1 MTTSNCSTCGRALAT
16 ADEPCPYC
24 LLELGLALPPTH
36 RHSTGA
42 PRASRF
48 TLPDPAELA
57 ELFPGLEILELLGQ
71 GGMGAVYK
79 VRQRKLD
86 RLVALKV
93 LPPETR
99 GDPTFARRFLREARA
114 MAVLSHE
121 NVVAVHDFGETAGVC
136 WLLMEH
142 VDGPNLR
149 QLLERGEL
157 TPRDALRL
165 VPPLCDALQHAHD
178 LGIVHR
184 DIKPENVLL
193 ARDGTPKIADF
204 GLAKLAL
211 EKDSNLTAPEQVM
224 GTPHYMAPEQMRGS
238 RDVDHRADIYSL
250 GVVVYEM
257 LTGALPVGRFQ
268 LPSRK
273 ADLDARIDEIVLR
286 ALEHEPE
293 RRYQHAQDVK
303 SELQGLDAGPASS
316 RANSTTVEP
325 ERARTSSV
333 AAPWMSVPSRASLRE
348 VLIPYAC
355 LWAVGYLALR
365 MDVSEP
371 LQALLATLFVAAG
384 TPYLAWRW
392 WTGRGQRRG
401 HALSYGLGAVLATSF
416 ATLAAPEATENLLF
430 RLLPGDGFDP
440 SADPMFLR
448 ILAFAIAGALL
459 VAALRARRKIGVL
472 SWKHFTNFAF
482 DLLIVLAALAA
493 IPVTIGFVVDLNP
506 DRSGVHLAM
515 PLFSVGFACDLVE
528 RRLRPLERAVAS
540 RPQRASSAE
549 FDSPG

>member
-1 MTTSNCSTCGRALAT
+1 MATSNCTTCGRALAT
-16 ADEPCPYC
+16 VNEPCPYC
-24 LLELGLALPPTH
+24 LLELGLTLPPPH
-36 RHSTGA
+36 LDSSGA
-42 PRASRF
+42 PRAKRF

-57 ELFPGLEILELLGQ
+57 ELFPGLEVLELLGQ

-99 GDPTFARRFLREARA
+99 GDPTFTRRFLREARA
-114 MAVLSHE
+114 MALLSHE

-211 EKDSNLTAPEQVM
+211 EPDANLTAPEQVM
-224 GTPHYMAPEQMRGS
+224 GTPHYMAPEQLRGS

-286 ALEHEPE
+286 ALEHEPAQ
-293 RRYQHAQDVK
+293 RYQHAQEVK
-303 SELQGLDAGPASS
+303 SELQGLGASAVS
-316 RANSTTVEP
+316 STTSEAP
-325 ERARTSSV
+325 RLGTSSV
-333 AAPWMSVPSRASLRE
+333 ATPLAPTPRHASLRAIS
-348 VLIPYAC
+348 IPYAC
-355 LWAVGYLALR
+355 LWAVGFLALK
-365 MDVSEP
+365 MDVSTP
-371 LQALLATLFVAAG
+371 LQAFLALLFVAAG

-401 HALSYGLGAVLATSF
+401 HALSYGLGAVLAASF
-416 ATLAAPEATENLLF
+416 ATLAAPEATERLLI
-430 RLLPGDGFDP
+430 RLLPGESFDP
-440 SADPMFLR
+440 SADPLFLR
-448 ILAFAIAGALL
+448 ILAFAIAGASGAL
-459 VAALRARRKIGVL
+459 ALRARRKIGVL

-493 IPVTIGFVVDLNP
+493 MFYTIGFVVDLDT
-506 DRSGVHLAM
+506 DRAGLLLAM

-528 RRLRPLERAVAS
+528 RRLQPRDRALAS
-540 RPQRASSAE
+540 QPHRASSAK